1 MKLTEPKLNTL
12 IDNLNVLICEDSL
25 LTLQERED
33 LVRAVAA
40 VAAIGAMKARVSMK
54 KSNVPAASKPK
65 EEKQERVPDPRFP
78 HAGEPWREEEGTML
92 LDALESV
99 PNEAVGVHLF
109 WLAEKLGRT
118 PYSVACKIA
127 ALRDMPEEWKDQYRK
142 VSDDIRKS
150 GLSISDYVQHNGL
163 N

>member
-1 MKLTEPKLNTL
+1 MNTL
-12 IDNLNVLICEDSL
+12 IDNLDALICEDSL
-25 LTLQERED
+25 LTRQERED
-33 LVRAVAA
+33 LVRA
-40 VAAIGAMKARVSMK
+40 VAAIGAMKARVSIK
-54 KSNVPAASKPK
+54 KSNVPAASKPQ
-65 EEKQERVPDPRFP
+65 EEKQERVPDPSFP
-78 HAGEPWREEEGTML
+78 HADEPWREDEGTML

-99 PNEAVGVHLF
+99 PDEAVGVHLF

-127 ALRDMPEEWKDQYRK
+127 VLRNMPEEWKDQYRK

-150 GLSISDYVQHNGL
+150 GLSISDYVQHIGL

>member
-12 IDNLNVLICEDSL
+12 IDNLNVLICEDSQ
-25 LTLQERED
+25 LTRQERED

-40 VAAIGAMKARVSMK
+40 IGAMKARVNMK

-65 EEKQERVPDPRFP
+65 EDKQERVPDPRFP

-99 PNEAVGVHLF
+99 PDEAVGVHLF